1 MVKVIRISLFLGG
14 ALVAWGFWLVELRW
28 VKGWAG
34 LAWLSGFNWS
44 VLPACAVIVL
54 MASYCV
60 TADARWPRRVMFLGV
75 GWAIAVS
82 AFAMA
87 RWAAFELFSGGFPGR
102 AVPGPGFVLLIA
114 WLMVPVGF
122 TIAGKRWLGPLH
134 YWTGTL
140 MAADLLMVLPLSFL
154 TIKVF
159 PALNGSTDQI
169 HAIKMGYPVFWT
181 AMLIPAAMG
190 LGRKDGRFSRA
201 R

>member
-1 MVKVIRISLFLGG
+1 MGKVIGLSLFLAG
-14 ALVAWGFWLVELRW
+14 AFAAWGLWLAEVRW

-44 VLPACAVIVL
+44 ALPACALIVV
-54 MASYCV
+54 MASYFV
-60 TADARWPRRVMFLGV
+60 TAHARWPDRAMFLGV
-75 GWAIAVS
+75 AWVIAVS

-87 RWAAFELFSGGFPGR
+87 RWAAFEMFSGGFPGR
-102 AVPGPGFVLLIA
+102 EVPGPGFVLLIA
-114 WLMVPVGF
+114 GLIVPVGF

-140 MAADLLMVLPLSFL
+140 VAIGLLLVLPLSFA

-181 AMLIPAAMG
+181 AVLIPVAMG
-190 LGRKDGRFSRA
+190 LGRKRGRSG
-201 R
+201 